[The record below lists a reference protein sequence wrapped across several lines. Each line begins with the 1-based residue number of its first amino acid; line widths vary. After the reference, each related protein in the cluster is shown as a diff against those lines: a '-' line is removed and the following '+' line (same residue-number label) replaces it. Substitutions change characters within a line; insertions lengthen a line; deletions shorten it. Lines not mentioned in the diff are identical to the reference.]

1 MRVGVPKEIKPGE
14 YRVGLTPTAVREYVT
29 RGHRVLVETGAGQ
42 AAGYD
47 DAAYVRAGADLA
59 PDARAV
65 FEGAELIV
73 KVKEPQPDWIS
84 PSAWAGSGARCR

>member
-29 RGHRVLVETGAGQ
+29 HGHQVLVETGAGRE
-42 AAGYD
+42 AGYD

-59 PDARAV
+59 PDAAAV
-65 FEGAELIV
+65 FA
-73 KVKEPQPDWIS
+73 
-84 PSAWAGSGARCR
+84 AAASGARSAPART